1 MSLLIVVSDHIAP
14 AHLKRHMLSARDRR
28 GGNMSPLI
36 AVLES
41 IALVRLT
48 ELHALYTGPSRRE
61 YVSISRRT

>member
-1 MSLLIVVSDHIAP
+1 
-14 AHLKRHMLSARDRR
+14 
-28 GGNMSPLI
+28 MSPLI